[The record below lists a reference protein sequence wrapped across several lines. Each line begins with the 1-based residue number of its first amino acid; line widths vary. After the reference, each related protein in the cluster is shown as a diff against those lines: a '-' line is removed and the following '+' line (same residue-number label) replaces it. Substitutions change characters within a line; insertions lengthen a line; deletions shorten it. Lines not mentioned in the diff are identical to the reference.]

1 MSWEGH
7 QHAEFEMKE
16 ASSFFECRLIDALN
30 MIAGMRVEKK
40 ALNEG
45 VYAEGSTSFGR
56 DREAKVEA
64 PKSHMFKVIHDAQEV
79 ENFLWHLEN
88 YFKCSQ
94 VKSDKNKIDIVVLY
108 L

>member
-1 MSWEGH
+1 
-7 QHAEFEMKE
+7 MKE
-16 ASSFFECRLIDALN
+16 DSKFFECRLIDALS
-30 MIAGMRVEKK
+30 MIAAMRVENK

-64 PKSHMFKVIHDAQEV
+64 PKSHMFKGIRDAQEV
-79 ENFLWHLEN
+79 ENLLWHMES

-94 VKSDKNKIDIVVLY
+94 VRNNENKINIVVLY
-108 L
+108 H